1 MILVGLTGGIGSGKT
16 TVARMLAERGAIV
29 VDADELARD
38 ALRPGT
44 RTFEQVW
51 ALFGDDVVTPD
62 GELDRAAIAAIV
74 FADQEKRRALES
86 ITHPEVFRLLAE
98 AVEWHRDTDNVV
110 VFDAPLII
118 ETGFHEACDVVVV
131 VTASEEQRM
140 ARLERDRGMS
150 PAEASVRIAAQIG
163 AEERE
168 AVADVVIE
176 NDGDLGQLEARID
189 ELWHELTARRAANE

>member
-16 TVARMLAERGAIV
+16 TVARLLAQRGAIV
-29 VDADELARD
+29 VDADELARE

-44 RTFEQVW
+44 RGFEQVW
-51 ALFGDDVVTPD
+51 ALFGDEVVTPD
-62 GELDRAAIAAIV
+62 GELDRSSIAAIV
-74 FADQEKRRALES
+74 FTDEEKRRALES

-98 AVEWHRDTDNVV
+98 AVEWHRNTDNVV

-131 VTASEEQRM
+131 VTASEERRIE
-140 ARLERDRGMS
+140 RLQRDRGMT

-163 AEERE
+163 ADERE

-176 NDGDLGQLEARID
+176 NDGDLSTLEHQIDVLWASLAARVKP
-189 ELWHELTARRAANE
+189 

>member
-16 TVARMLAERGAIV
+16 TVARLLAERGAVV
-29 VDADELARD
+29 VDADELARQ

-44 RTFEQVW
+44 RSFEQVW
-51 ALFGDDVVTPD
+51 ALFGDEVITSE

-74 FADQEKRRALES
+74 FADEKKRRALES

-98 AVEWHRDTDNVV
+98 AVEWHRDSDNVV

-131 VTASEEQRM
+131 VTASEATRIE
-140 ARLERDRGMS
+140 RLRRDRGMS
-150 PAEASVRIAAQIG
+150 QAEAAVRMASQVG
-163 AEERE
+163 AEARE
-168 AVADVVIE
+168 AAADLVIDNE
-176 NDGDLGQLEARID
+176 GDLPALERQID
-189 ELWHELTARRAANE
+189 ELWANLAARARP

>member
-1 MILVGLTGGIGSGKT
+1 MILVGLTGGIGSGKS
-16 TVARMLAERGAIV
+16 TVARLLAERGAVV
-29 VDADELARD
+29 VDADELARE

-51 ALFGDDVVTPD
+51 ALFGDEVVTAD

-74 FADQEKRRALES
+74 FGDEKKRRALES

-98 AVEWHRDTDNVV
+98 AVEWHRDSDNVV

-131 VTASEEQRM
+131 VTASEETRIE
-140 ARLERDRGMS
+140 RLRRDRGMS
-150 PAEASVRIAAQIG
+150 QAEASVRMASQVG
-163 AEERE
+163 AEVRE
-168 AVADVVIE
+168 AAADVIID
-176 NDGDLGQLEARID
+176 NDGDLPALERQIDQLWANLAAR
-189 ELWHELTARRAANE
+189 ARP